1 MIRTGIDVG
10 STTAKLVAVDENDT
24 ILFSK
29 YERHNAKAKE
39 TILSFLKELLSRI
52 GDRDISVRITGSIG
66 MGISEKCS
74 LPFVQEVVAAAKAI
88 QKDYSHVTSMIDIG
102 GEDAKVVFFKDAE
115 ATDLRMN
122 GNCAGGTGA
131 FIDQMAI
138 ILGVDIDELNDLA
151 MNSTQVYPIASRCGV
166 FCKTDIQNLIAK
178 NVSRENIAAS
188 IFRAVAVQTVV
199 TLAHGCD
206 ITTPVLFCGGPL
218 TFIPALRKAFIDYL
232 SLDEKEVIL
241 PANGTLLPALGSALF
256 HIDNDTSCKLS
267 QLIDKIDTTLVGGGG
282 GLAPTGLKPVFT
294 SNEDYK
300 AWQERISRHKIA
312 TSDLKAGKQNVFIG
326 IDSGST
332 TTKIVVLDE
341 HSRLLYSYYNINGGN
356 PIKTVET
363 GLNELR
369 AECLKQN
376 AILNIKGSCSTG
388 YGEDL
393 IKSAF
398 QLHSGI
404 IETIAHYMAAHYLD
418 EKVSFIL
425 DIGGQDMKAIF
436 VNNGIIDRM
445 EINEACSSGCGS
457 FLETFAKSLGY
468 TAHDFSLAAC
478 HSEAPCDLGTRCTV
492 FMNSKVKQVLR
503 EGATINDIAAGLAY
517 SVVKNCL
524 YKVLKLK
531 DISVLGNNIVVQ
543 GGTMRNDAVVRA
555 IELLTGA
562 EVSRCDT
569 PELMGAFGCAL
580 YAMKHQ
586 TASVSLDEI
595 INKAHYSSRSLY
607 CKGCDNRCLVIRY
620 QFESGK
626 SYYSGN
632 KCEKVFTNGENS
644 SRKGLNVYRQK
655 EELLFQRS
663 TEITSPK
670 LTIGVPRCLNMY
682 EEYPFWHTLFA
693 SCGIQV
699 CLSDSSNFRKYEYNA
714 RMVMSDN
721 ICFPAKLVHSH
732 IQNLIEKKVDRIFMP
747 FVIFERKGK
756 EQNSYNC
763 PIVTGYSEVIKS
775 VQSEGI
781 PVDSPAITFKDRNL
795 LFKQCREYLNSLNID
810 DSTIR
815 KAFDKA
821 ESEQYSFIDTLVE
834 SNKNILQQIGS
845 EETLTVMLAGRP
857 YHTDSLIQHKVSDM
871 LSDMGVNVIT
881 DDLVRNMDIPI
892 NDAHFVA
899 QWAYTNR
906 ILKAAKW
913 CATQGE
919 NIQFIE
925 MTSFGCGP
933 DAFLVDEVRD
943 LLMRHNKSLTLLKLD
958 DINNIGSMKLR
969 VRSMIESLKLAN
981 TDEAESNKVKSFTTV
996 PVYDKSYRDRKIL
1009 VPFFTPF
1016 ISPLIP
1022 SIMRVA
1028 GYDAENLPLS
1038 DSESCEWGL
1047 KYANN
1052 EVCYPATLIVGDI
1065 IKALESGKYDI
1076 SRIAVA
1082 ITQTGG
1088 QCRASNYI
1096 SLIKKALVDAGYTD
1110 IPVISISV
1118 GSEIDNNQPA
1128 FKVNWMKVVPITLHA
1143 VLYSDCIAKFYYAS
1157 VVREKEAGA
1166 SARLRDKY
1174 LQLASEV
1181 ILKRDIKGLN
1191 SLLQSA
1197 ITDFNNICKV
1207 SDTPK
1212 VGIVGEIFLK
1222 FNPFAQKNIIDWL
1235 IGRKIEVVPPVL
1247 ADFFMQGF
1255 VNRKVN
1261 IDSHINNK
1269 QLPEFIYDWVY
1280 KLVKKQIDKI
1290 NETASKFRYFVPFND
1305 IFEEAEGAKN
1315 VISLNAQFGEGW
1327 LLPAEI
1333 VSYARQGVQNVVSL
1347 QPFGCI
1353 ANHIVSRGV
1362 EKRIKSFYPD
1372 INLLSLDFDSG
1383 VSDVNITNR
1392 MLLFID
1398 NLKNATRNYDDN

>member
-1 MIRTGIDVG
+1 
-10 STTAKLVAVDENDT
+10 
-24 ILFSK
+24 
-29 YERHNAKAKE
+29 
-39 TILSFLKELLSRI
+39 
-52 GDRDISVRITGSIG
+52 
-66 MGISEKCS
+66 
-74 LPFVQEVVAAAKAI
+74 
-88 QKDYSHVTSMIDIG
+88 
-102 GEDAKVVFFKDAE
+102 
-115 ATDLRMN
+115 
-122 GNCAGGTGA
+122 
-131 FIDQMAI
+131 
-138 ILGVDIDELNDLA
+138 
-151 MNSTQVYPIASRCGV
+151 
-166 FCKTDIQNLIAK
+166 
-178 NVSRENIAAS
+178 
-188 IFRAVAVQTVV
+188 
-199 TLAHGCD
+199 
-206 ITTPVLFCGGPL
+206 
-218 TFIPALRKAFIDYL
+218 
-232 SLDEKEVIL
+232 
-241 PANGTLLPALGSALF
+241 
-256 HIDNDTSCKLS
+256 
-267 QLIDKIDTTLVGGGG
+267 
-282 GLAPTGLKPVFT
+282 
-294 SNEDYK
+294 
-300 AWQERISRHKIA
+300 
-312 TSDLKAGKQNVFIG
+312 
-326 IDSGST
+326 
-332 TTKIVVLDE
+332 
-341 HSRLLYSYYNINGGN
+341 
-356 PIKTVET
+356 
-363 GLNELR
+363 
-369 AECLKQN
+369 
-376 AILNIKGSCSTG
+376 
-388 YGEDL
+388 
-393 IKSAF
+393 
-398 QLHSGI
+398 
-404 IETIAHYMAAHYLD
+404 
-418 EKVSFIL
+418 
-425 DIGGQDMKAIF
+425 
-436 VNNGIIDRM
+436 
-445 EINEACSSGCGS
+445 
-457 FLETFAKSLGY
+457 
-468 TAHDFSLAAC
+468 
-478 HSEAPCDLGTRCTV
+478 
-492 FMNSKVKQVLR
+492 MNSKVKQVLR

-531 DISVLGNNIVVQ
+531 DISVLGNDIVVQ

-562 EVSRCDT
+562 EVARCDT

-586 TASVSLDEI
+586 GESVSLNEI
-595 INKAHYSSRSLY
+595 INKAQYSARSLY

-632 KCEKVFTNGENS
+632 RCEKVFTNGES
-644 SRKGLNVYRQK
+644 SNRKGLNVYRQK
-655 EELLFQRS
+655 EELLFHRS
-663 TEITSPK
+663 VEIAVPK
-670 LTIGVPRCLNMY
+670 QIIGIPRCLNMY
-682 EEYPFWHTLFA
+682 EEYPFWHTLFT
-693 SCGIQV
+693 SCDIQV
-699 CLSDSSNFRKYEYNA
+699 CLSDSSNFRKYEHSA

-732 IQNLIEKKVDRIFMP
+732 VQNLIEKKVDRIFMP

-781 PVDSPAITFKDRNL
+781 PIDSPAITFKDRRL
-795 LFKQCREYLNSLNID
+795 LFKQCREYLSSLNVD
-810 DSTIR
+810 DKTIQQ
-815 KAFDKA
+815 AFNKA
-821 ESEQYSFIDTLVE
+821 ESEQISFINTLVE
-834 SNKNILQQIGS
+834 YNKNILKHAGGG
-845 EETLTVMLAGRP
+845 ETLTVMLAGRP

-881 DDLVRNMDIPI
+881 DDLVRHLDIPVD
-892 NDAHFVA
+892 DAHFVA

-913 CATQGE
+913 CATQGQ
-919 NIQFIE
+919 NVQFVE

-981 TDEAESNKVKSFTTV
+981 MNETEDIGVKDFATV
-996 PVYDKSYRDRKIL
+996 PVYDEFYRDRKIL
-1009 VPFFTPF
+1009 VPYFTPF

-1022 SIMRVA
+1022 AIMKVA

-1038 DSESCEWGL
+1038 DSDSSEWGL

-1065 IKALESGKYDI
+1065 LKALKSGKYDVAK
-1076 SRIAVA
+1076 IAVA

-1096 SLIKKALVDAGYTD
+1096 SLIKKALMDAGYTD

-1128 FKVNWMKVVPITLHA
+1128 FKVNWMKVIPITFHA

-1157 VVREKEAGA
+1157 VVREKEAGV

-1181 ILKRDIKGLN
+1181 ILRRDIKGLH

-1197 ITDFNNICKV
+1197 IAEFNSICKAV
-1207 SDTPK
+1207 DTPK

-1222 FNPFAQKNIIDWL
+1222 FNPFAQKEIIDWL
-1235 IGRKIEVVPPVL
+1235 IDRKIEVVPPILV
-1247 ADFFMQGF
+1247 DFFMQGF

-1261 IDSHINNK
+1261 TDSYVKNR
-1269 QLPEFIYDWVY
+1269 QLPEFIYDWIY
-1280 KLVKKQIDKI
+1280 RFVKKQIDKI
-1290 NETASKFRYFVPFND
+1290 NKTASQFRYFVPFDD

-1333 VSYARQGVQNVVSL
+1333 VSYARQGVKNVVSL

-1398 NLKNATRNYDDN
+1398 NLKNATMNYDNN